1 MDKKIIF
8 MGTPIFAAN
17 ILEKLLTNGYKIDLV
32 VSQPDKKV
40 GRKQIVTPTPVKE
53 VAVANGIPV
62 FQPSRIKEDFAPIVD
77 LNPDLIITAAY
88 GQIVPDEVLNAP
100 KIECINVHGSLLPK
114 YRGGAPIHYSV
125 LNGDEKTG
133 VTIMKMVSKMD
144 AGAIISQADFPIE
157 VNDTTAIVHDN
168 MIEVGAELLLATLPS
183 IFDQTYT
190 LTEQDEQLVT
200 YSPNIS
206 KEQELIDWNQPAQV
220 VHNQVRGLSSWPGSY
235 SNLDGK
241 RFKIYMTNLT
251 DIAANGEPG
260 VIASVDEQFIFV
272 NCRDKQVKLVRV
284 QPAGKKQM
292 DTKDFVRGIDK
303 SAFIGKIFE

>member
-8 MGTPIFAAN
+8 MGTPIFAAQ
-17 ILEKLLTNGYKIDLV
+17 ILEDLLSNGYKIDLV

-53 VAVANGIPV
+53 VALKHDIPV
-62 FQPSRIKEDFAPIVD
+62 FQPIKIREDFGPIIE
-77 LNPDLIITAAY
+77 LKPDLIITAAY

-100 KIECINVHGSLLPK
+100 TIECINVHGSLLPK

-133 VTIMKMVSKMD
+133 VTIMKMATKMD
-144 AGAIISQADFPIE
+144 AGDIITQAEFPIGID
-157 VNDTTAIVHDN
+157 DTTAIVHDN
-168 MIEVGAELLLATLPS
+168 MIEVGSKLLLDTLPQM
-183 IFDQTYT
+183 FDGSYT
-190 LTEQDEQLVT
+190 LTAQDEELVT

-206 KEQELIDWNQPAQV
+206 KDQERIIWDKPALT

-235 SNLDGK
+235 TMLDDK
-241 RFKIYMTNLT
+241 RFKIYLSKLT
-251 DIAANGEPG
+251 DDVATGTPGSIANLD
-260 VIASVDEQFIFV
+260 DEAIYV
-272 NCRDKQVKLVRV
+272 NCKDKQIKLVRV

-292 DTKDFVRGIDK
+292 PVSDFVRGIDK
-303 SAFIGKIFE
+303 ATFIGKIFE